1 MLPKCEALGKRSGAR
16 FHLLILISALSF
28 SFRLVL
34 SLHSDS
40 FFSHESGLFAG
51 LRDDFTIRYDSNAFG
66 DYRASINWTK
76 FNIAIVPFLEGK
88 TFEYGIIDL
97 SDATSKIDCDSNV
110 PFQRFL
116 QRTKE
121 IHTFYLQSMIEI
133 WDSKELTTE
142 FIFERIVKAQ
152 KMFTNFRNL
161 PCLPR
166 KIGKYVDEFWTET
179 LKSGHPHIFQKCLQ
193 WMDHHYESKRLAAFL
208 HELYVSKNS
217 ALRRACLLEIRDSDY
232 GTLVGSMFAL
242 LLILFAIGVFFVIL
256 CHYCCVF

>member
-133 WDSKELTTE
+133 WDSAENVHELQKPAVFTT
-142 FIFERIVKAQ
+142 K
-152 KMFTNFRNL
+152 N
-161 PCLPR
+161 R
-166 KIGKYVDEFWTET
+166 KIYEFWTET